1 MLLWARKVVDL
12 GVSTSAGEASVLWG
26 EGDVLSKR
34 EVGLYS
40 SEMPSPV
47 VNTFADVGT
56 LVRELNRV
64 VSSICTWLS
73 FVVTAT
79 SVEIRGT
86 RISGLVGKNC
96 FPVVVCT
103 AVGPAIRVAVLD
115 ERLGVGMGG

>member
-12 GVSTSAGEASVLWG
+12 GVSTPAGEVSVLWG
-26 EGDVLSKR
+26 EGDVLSKC

-47 VNTFADVGT
+47 VSTSVDVGT
-56 LVRELNRV
+56 LVRVLNRV
-64 VSSICTWLS
+64 VSSICTWLL

-79 SVEIRGT
+79 SVEICGT
-86 RISGLVGKNC
+86 RISGLVGKNR
-96 FPVVVCT
+96 FPVVVCA

-115 ERLGVGMGG
+115 EGLGVGTGG